1 MDGGDDPIRDRL
13 QRHGIHVER
22 REASQL
28 RQMLF
33 SGVGGIAGTAVAAA
47 AGAGWLGRA
56 VASLGGSVVGVLVAT
71 HRITY
76 EPVVPRDAR
85 EPEDPRRWSDRR

>member
-1 MDGGDDPIRDRL
+1 MNGDDPIQDRL
-13 QRHGIHVER
+13 RRHGLHVER
-22 REASQL
+22 RESSQL

-56 VASLGGSVVGVLVAT
+56 VASLGGSVVGVLLAT
-71 HRITY
+71 HRVTY
-76 EPVVPRDAR
+76 EPRDDR
-85 EPEDPRRWSDRR
+85 PVDGPDDPRRWSDRR